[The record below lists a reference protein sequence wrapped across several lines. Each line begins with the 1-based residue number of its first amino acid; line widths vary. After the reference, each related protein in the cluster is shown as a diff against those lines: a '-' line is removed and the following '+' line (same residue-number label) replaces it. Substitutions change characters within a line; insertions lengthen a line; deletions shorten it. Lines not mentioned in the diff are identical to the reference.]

1 MYACAIADILEAFGD
16 VQETVILGDVTY
28 GACCVD
34 DIGAAAAGADFL
46 VHYGHSCLVP
56 IDHTTIPCM
65 YVFVEIGIDVDH
77 LVATVRRNFERGARL
92 MLAGTIQFSAA
103 LQAARAALADD
114 FPSLRIPQAKPLS
127 PGEVLGCTAP
137 ALPAGDADSIV
148 FVADGRFHLE
158 AIMIANPAMPAYR
171 YDPYARVLT
180 VEKYDQAGMRR
191 ARRSAIEKAAPAR
204 RWGLVLGTLGRQG
217 NLRTLHYVRRLLDER
232 NLSHIIVL
240 VSELSP
246 AKVASFGSSIE
257 AWVQVACPRLS
268 IDWGEAFAV
277 PLLTPFE
284 ATVALGAVRPWWKR
298 HPPNHDHCDG
308 ACSDPATRA
317 PAEPKSAGGARGQ
330 CCRPGGADELSEA
343 EESVAVYPMDYY
355 ARAGGPWN
363 SAYGTA
369 APSRRQ
375 HLAAGAASA
384 STRPP

>member
-1 MYACAIADILEAFGD
+1 
-16 VQETVILGDVTY
+16 
-28 GACCVD
+28 
-34 DIGAAAAGADFL
+34 
-46 VHYGHSCLVP
+46 
-56 IDHTTIPCM
+56 M
-65 YVFVEIGIDVDH
+65 YVFVEIGIDVEH
-77 LVATVRRNFERGARL
+77 LVATVRRNFECGARL
-92 MLAGTIQFSAA
+92 MLAGTIQFSTA

-180 VEKYDQAGMRR
+180 LEKYDQAGMRR

-268 IDWGEAFAV
+268 IDWGETFAV

-298 HPPNHDHCDG
+298 HPSNHDHCDG
-308 ACSDPATRA
+308 ACSDPATCA
-317 PAEPKSAGGARGQ
+317 PAAPKSADGARGQ
-330 CCRPGGADELSEA
+330 CFGLGGADELSEE
-343 EESVAVYPMDYY
+343 EESVAAYSMDYY

-369 APSRRQ
+369 APSHRQ
-375 HLAAGAASA
+375 HLAAGAASV